1 MGMAGDSGGAHLNLA
16 ATLYLRQEVGDAS
29 YIKALLLY
37 YGCYGLTDSA
47 SRRLLGGA
55 WDGLTEEDWKFY
67 IGNYAEDPVAILK
80 DDSATLAAIC
90 EQYGTPCKYEV
101 FEGTIHAFLH
111 YTRVLDDANDALE
124 HGASFFREVCGMGLR
139 GIN

>member
-1 MGMAGDSGGAHLNLA
+1 M
-16 ATLYLRQEVGDAS
+16 
-29 YIKALLLY
+29 
-37 YGCYGLTDSA
+37 TDSA

-55 WDGLTEEDWKFY
+55 CDGLTEEDWKFY
-67 IGNYAEDPVAILK
+67 IGNYAEDPVAILNEPYCNLFLNDLSRDMPACYIAAAEYDPLK

>member
-1 MGMAGDSGGAHLNLA
+1 MSHRVASIWSLSVSYTHLDV
-16 ATLYLRQEVGDAS
+16 YKRQ
-29 YIKALLLY
+29 
-37 YGCYGLTDSA
+37 
-47 SRRLLGGA
+47 
-55 WDGLTEEDWKFY
+55 
-67 IGNYAEDPVAILK
+67 PLK